1 MMPAATTQHRGNRSS
16 GGVDRGCGQMGKP
29 ERGRHEDLTSPLE
42 PHRAKRKS
50 ASLSQLFAHKDSS
63 DTSKG
68 LMRIPLLFNEN
79 FVEMEPSASRPHDA
93 GGAASTAL
101 GVEGQHLFEDQ
112 L

>member
-1 MMPAATTQHRGNRSS
+1 
-16 GGVDRGCGQMGKP
+16 MGEP

-93 GGAASTAL
+93 AAQPQRHLELRDNTYSRTNFKPPPHGSVRAPSAL
-101 GVEGQHLFEDQ
+101 
-112 L
+112 